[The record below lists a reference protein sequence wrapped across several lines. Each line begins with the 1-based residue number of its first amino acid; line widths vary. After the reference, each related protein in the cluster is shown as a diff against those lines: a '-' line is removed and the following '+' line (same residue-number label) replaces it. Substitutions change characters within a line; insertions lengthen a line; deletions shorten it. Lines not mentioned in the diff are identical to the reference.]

1 MRNLPH
7 GLDIYLVNVQT
18 MGKTAKKIV
27 AHSEKLNF
35 TKKTKPLYPLGFEL
49 RSQRIRDLAFVCP

>member
-18 MGKTAKKIV
+18 MGKTAKKFV

-35 TKKTKPLYPLGFEL
+35 TKKKLSLYIHWDLSLGHKEL
-49 RSQRIRDLAFVCP
+49 GI